1 VCPKEVTTQ
10 KEGFMKHIF
19 TMFIGA
25 ALLLSPAV
33 KGQQTTQ
40 PAASTPQVQSPATR
54 SVEDDP
60 DFQKLSPEMQQK
72 VRQFDQMLKE
82 AIANEKKAS
91 APSIY
96 TYPTPQTQPGA
107 KAVAEST
114 CVVVPKKKGWR
125 AAVKQHLESMA
136 KAQAARVDAQIGK
149 DTKGTV
155 DPGVQDTTASAIN
168 DANQSQPC
176 TQAKPAKQ

>member
-1 VCPKEVTTQ
+1 
-10 KEGFMKHIF
+10 MKHIF

-96 TYPTPQTQPGA
+96 TYPTPQPQQTA

-114 CVVVPKKKGWR
+114 CVVVPKKKGWL
-125 AAVKQHLESMA
+125 ATAKKQLEKMA
-136 KAQAARVDAQIGK
+136 KAQAAKADAEIGK
-149 DTKGTV
+149 ATNGNVK
-155 DPGVQDTTASAIN
+155 PGVQETTTSAI
-168 DANQSQPC
+168 DQANQPQPC
-176 TQAKPAKQ
+176 PAKPAKQ